1 MSKETERRLMP
12 LQRIPL
18 HLVACMVLA
27 LGLAVTASAQEAGGY
42 VGSDT
47 CAGCHDEVATDF
59 QFAAHGRAD
68 LEEWDGVEGCESCHG
83 PGESHA
89 EEGDPDLIRAF
100 SSLSPDA
107 VASTCRTCHSGLDM
121 TYWNGSTH
129 QSMKLDCTSCHA
141 IHQPWTEDR
150 ALINKNKTEACLS
163 CHPAQRKSLN
173 QRSNHPIKFGQ
184 MSCDNCHD
192 PHGTAAVASIGS
204 LSVNDKC
211 WECHAETRGPF
222 LWNHAPVQEDCTK
235 CHASHG
241 SNQAMLLKVSAP
253 RLCQSCHLFGH
264 HQTVPGEPNQ
274 PWNTNRS
281 CLNCHPRIHG
291 SNHPS
296 GVVFMR

>member
-1 MSKETERRLMP
+1 MAKEKQRSSARGPYLVLPLMA
-12 LQRIPL
+12 LSI
-18 HLVACMVLA
+18 LA
-27 LGLAVTASAQEAGGY
+27 LALVVAASAQAAGGY
-42 VGSDT
+42 VGSET
-47 CAGCHDEVATDF
+47 CAGCHDEIVTVF
-59 QFAAHGRAD
+59 QTAAHGRVD

-83 PGESHA
+83 AGERHA
-89 EEGDPDLIRAF
+89 EEGNAELIRSFDSA
-100 SSLSPDA
+100 SPDE
-107 VASTCRTCHSGLDM
+107 VNSTCRTCHSGLDM
-121 TYWNGSTH
+121 TYFEGSTH
-129 QSMKLDCTSCHA
+129 QTMKLDCTSCHA
-141 IHQPWTEDR
+141 VHQPWTQDR
-150 ALINKNKTEACLS
+150 ALINQNKTEACLN

-173 QRSNHPIKFGQ
+173 QRSNHPIKQGQ

-222 LWNHAPVQEDCTK
+222 LWAHAPVQEDCMK
-235 CHASHG
+235 CHDPHG

-264 HQTVPGEPNQ
+264 HQTVPGEPGQ
-274 PWNTNRS
+274 VWNVNRS